1 MACVKKELLL
11 EKSCCLLNLIF
22 PVQFDYSKND
32 INIKYIPVHDL
43 RVLMMNITV
52 FWGMMPCSFVISFH
66 CFRGACSRH
75 FQVVQVAC
83 QMTNQLKTETL
94 ILCKGTCCG
103 LFSHTWAFDASLDL
117 LYENLKTITGTFA

>member
-43 RVLMMNITV
+43 RVLLMNITV

-66 CFRGACSRH
+66 CSEELALAIFR
-75 FQVVQVAC
+75 
-83 QMTNQLKTETL
+83 
-94 ILCKGTCCG
+94 
-103 LFSHTWAFDASLDL
+103 
-117 LYENLKTITGTFA
+117 